1 MDCTCGMSQA
11 VCRLLHALMTGLGQT
26 VIMTIRYCFKPN
38 LSLGFVVVGLFARQ
52 VEKTR
57 YAVSQIA
64 FLVVD
69 ECVENPCGPV
79 QRHHVVVGDGG
90 RDKTAVSLSHRR
102 LFACLSYPYLEVALD
117 THRYDETVVFQQ
129 VAVER
134 LRQFSHSYAE
144 EL

>member
-1 MDCTCGMSQA
+1 MNCTCGISHA
-11 VCRLLHALMTGLGQT
+11 VCRLLQALMTGLGQT

-69 ECVENPCGPV
+69 ECVENPCCPV
-79 QRHHVVVGDGG
+79 
-90 RDKTAVSLSHRR
+90 
-102 LFACLSYPYLEVALD
+102 
-117 THRYDETVVFQQ
+117 
-129 VAVER
+129 
-134 LRQFSHSYAE
+134 
-144 EL
+144 

>member
-1 MDCTCGMSQA
+1 MNSTCGMSHA
-11 VCRLLHALMTGLGQT
+11 VCRLHQSLMTGLGQT

-79 QRHHVVVGDGG
+79 
-90 RDKTAVSLSHRR
+90 
-102 LFACLSYPYLEVALD
+102 
-117 THRYDETVVFQQ
+117 
-129 VAVER
+129 
-134 LRQFSHSYAE
+134 
-144 EL
+144 